1 MTDLTT
7 DEMAERIIRSL
18 RENSAE
24 LAREQ
29 QAQRSARV
37 RQIVV
42 VCLIFVTGVAVGAL
56 LVTTL

>member
-18 RENSAE
+18 KENSAE
-24 LAREQ
+24 LAKQQ
-29 QAQRSARV
+29 QAERNARV